1 METPQTKVLR
11 AGFVAIIG
19 APNAGKSTFLNK
31 VLGFKLAIVSDR
43 PQTTRH
49 RLLGVYNAPGVQA
62 AFLDT
67 PGLHRGTSALH
78 KRLVETAR
86 SALYDVD
93 AVLFVADVTRQGM
106 EAGRQ
111 AAVLVQAAAKPAVL
125 ALNKIDLLPDKK
137 ALFKL
142 LKEAGTWGDWRA
154 LVPIGALGGEGL
166 ELVLTELSKLL
177 PLGGPLFPPDTL
189 TDLSLRFLAGE
200 IIREKVFQLT
210 AQEVPYAA
218 AVTVEEFVEPA
229 EEGKATVISATIHL
243 ERPSQKAIVIGKK
256 GAKLKEIGITARRDL
271 EGLLGGPVFLNLFVR
286 VEPKWS
292 HQAKGLRKM
301 GY

>member
-1 METPQTKVLR
+1 
-11 AGFVAIIG
+11 
-19 APNAGKSTFLNK
+19 
-31 VLGFKLAIVSDR
+31 
-43 PQTTRH
+43 
-49 RLLGVYNAPGVQA
+49 VQA

-67 PGLHRGTSALH
+67 PGLHRGESALH

-93 AVLFVADVTRQGM
+93 VLLFVAEVTRQGM
-106 EAGRQ
+106 EAAKK
-111 AAVLVQAAAKPAVL
+111 AAGLARAAAKPAVL

-142 LKEAGTWGDWRA
+142 LEEAALWGDWQA
-154 LVPIGALGGEGL
+154 LVPISALKGEGL
-166 ELVLTELSKLL
+166 DLVIKELSKLL
-177 PLGGPLFPPDTL
+177 PPGGPLFPPDTL

-210 AQEVPYAA
+210 GQEVPYAA
-218 AVTVEEFVEPA
+218 AVTVEEFAEPA
-229 EEGKATVISATIHL
+229 ENRKATVISATIHL
-243 ERPSQKAIVIGKK
+243 ERPGQKAIVIGKK
-256 GAKLKEIGITARRDL
+256 GAKLKEIGITARKDI
-271 EGLLGGPVFLNLFVR
+271 EELLGGPVFLSLFVR

-292 HQAKGLRKM
+292 RQAKGLRKM